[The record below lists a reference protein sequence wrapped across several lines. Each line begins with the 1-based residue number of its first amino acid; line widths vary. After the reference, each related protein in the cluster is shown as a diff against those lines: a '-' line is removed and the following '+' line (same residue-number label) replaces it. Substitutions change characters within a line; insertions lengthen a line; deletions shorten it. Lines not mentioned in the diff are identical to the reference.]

1 MDPKYTFG
9 GPCVD
14 KLKAFSFFFFPQ
26 LKSNIMCSQ
35 DILMAFWDL
44 TLLFFILKVSSKG
57 MTLVQYFILSRFQ
70 FHHLKRRVEELNEIP
85 IVLKLN
91 T

>member
-1 MDPKYTFG
+1 
-9 GPCVD
+9 
-14 KLKAFSFFFFPQ
+14 
-26 LKSNIMCSQ
+26 
-35 DILMAFWDL
+35 MAFWDL

>member
-1 MDPKYTFG
+1 MCGQAESF
-9 GPCVD
+9 
-14 KLKAFSFFFFPQ
+14 FFFFFPQ

-57 MTLVQYFILSRFQ
+57 MTLVQYFILSRFVSS
-70 FHHLKRRVEELNEIP
+70 LKKKSGGAE
-85 IVLKLN
+85 
-91 T
+91 